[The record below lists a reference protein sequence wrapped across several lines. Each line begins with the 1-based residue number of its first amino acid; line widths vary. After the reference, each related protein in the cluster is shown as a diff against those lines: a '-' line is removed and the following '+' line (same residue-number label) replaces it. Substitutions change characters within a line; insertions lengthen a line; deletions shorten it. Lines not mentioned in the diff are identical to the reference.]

1 MTKTTISGTLTI
13 NFKIGFEMKKNILL
27 LITAALFLCPA
38 ANAGKWYR
46 FNENKALEIIRSRD
60 GSAAQKGKLVNDSP
74 DCIKIDFMGYDKMD
88 KLPFHITEED
98 EFSFSGSWVEK
109 QSVTIKS
116 SIRELGKNKIRW
128 TWEIHS
134 SQELKFGKKLHFAIC
149 MNPSL
154 FGRKIE
160 FRTRKKQIFLV
171 IPADTS
177 VKNCGVG
184 TSPGGEPLTEIR
196 IPVHGGMLK
205 ISGIPYPD
213 KDIPYYHAGL
223 EKWGNGLGYLRIN
236 LTDGNPKSFRGSLD
250 IEFLPPES
258 VPLDLKQ
265 AANMGFADDVE
276 GDRKGGWT
284 DQGENNDLRNYSPGR
299 KCYLNIPFDIIDPK
313 TNRGK
318 SAIVFANPERPY
330 FLKKAEIPC
339 GGKKFDWLYLL
350 HSTAWSRENVP
361 AGKIAIHYAD
371 GSTEQIS
378 VTDGKDTANWFE
390 PSSRENAIVIWR
402 GKNATNEI
410 GLYLSRFPVKSE
422 PVEKIVFSCG
432 QSVWCI
438 VAATAVSG
446 KDLYFPAGMQVDP
459 EVPIRDIAA
468 GKNWMRFSVPD
479 EILPGSILD
488 FSFLSEP
495 GEAGKHG
502 KLLVRGDRFV
512 FEKAPDH
519 PVRFF
524 GGNLCFDANFMTDRE
539 LEFFPKLLKSLGL
552 NAVRLHHFDERIVK
566 KGDKLEFD
574 PILFDR
580 FLKTFAAFKKAGF
593 YITLDLFTNRVS
605 GFEDGKKYGLFIRKR
620 LIAYDPKVR
629 ASMEKFAETLL
640 TTRNPYT
647 GLKLAEDPAL
657 ICVGLIN
664 ENPLIFPSYH
674 ESNYP
679 NSNPDLN
686 RRYRNAYELWCQRT
700 GRRPSEKP
708 ELSEWTKFNIDT
720 HIEQY
725 RHWKNFLKKL
735 GVTVPVSDIST
746 GSQLALALARNTFDY
761 TDNHWYH
768 DHPNLGKPPYRYSDD
783 STLLNYQ
790 DLPLRA
796 IAQRIFGKPMMLT
809 EWHYCAPNSYRAEG
823 GIASG
828 AYCALQGINGIFD
841 FCTLDYS
848 RELGS
853 QMNPKRRRLTGPFTV
868 LDDPI
873 NRLNNYVVAL
883 LYGRGDVQEA
893 SQCFSLN
900 ISSTI
905 WNNTNLLQ
913 YISWGADG
921 KKALPQ
927 PEFIALGLIGK
938 IGCTITTRKGDDRTN
953 FTNDELLKQKN
964 SRKNIASGVARVLN
978 QLGLMQNGTAVSS
991 TKEIRL
997 TPADKQLTVIT
1008 SRSEGLVQAKASN
1021 SGKVLSV
1028 RNNSVF
1034 SAIFAGSID
1043 NRPLQESRRILLLH
1057 LTDVKGEYA
1066 KITTKNGKT
1075 LIYKWGNH
1083 PYLLRRGTA
1092 DVSLVN
1098 TASGKAVLY
1107 AVGLSGKRL
1116 EKVPFTEKNGI
1127 LSFRMD
1133 NTRNQNAVFAYEFL
1147 RE

>member
-1 MTKTTISGTLTI
+1 M
-13 NFKIGFEMKKNILL
+13 
-27 LITAALFLCPA
+27 
-38 ANAGKWYR
+38 
-46 FNENKALEIIRSRD
+46 
-60 GSAAQKGKLVNDSP
+60 
-74 DCIKIDFMGYDKMD
+74 
-88 KLPFHITEED
+88 
-98 EFSFSGSWVEK
+98 
-109 QSVTIKS
+109 
-116 SIRELGKNKIRW
+116 
-128 TWEIHS
+128 
-134 SQELKFGKKLHFAIC
+134 
-149 MNPSL
+149 
-154 FGRKIE
+154 
-160 FRTRKKQIFLV
+160 
-171 IPADTS
+171 
-177 VKNCGVG
+177 
-184 TSPGGEPLTEIR
+184 
-196 IPVHGGMLK
+196 
-205 ISGIPYPD
+205 
-213 KDIPYYHAGL
+213 
-223 EKWGNGLGYLRIN
+223 
-236 LTDGNPKSFRGSLD
+236 
-250 IEFLPPES
+250 
-258 VPLDLKQ
+258 
-265 AANMGFADDVE
+265 
-276 GDRKGGWT
+276 
-284 DQGENNDLRNYSPGR
+284 
-299 KCYLNIPFDIIDPK
+299 
-313 TNRGK
+313 
-318 SAIVFANPERPY
+318 
-330 FLKKAEIPC
+330 
-339 GGKKFDWLYLL
+339 
-350 HSTAWSRENVP
+350 
-361 AGKIAIHYAD
+361 
-371 GSTEQIS
+371 
-378 VTDGKDTANWFE
+378 
-390 PSSRENAIVIWR
+390 
-402 GKNATNEI
+402 
-410 GLYLSRFPVKSE
+410 
-422 PVEKIVFSCG
+422 
-432 QSVWCI
+432 
-438 VAATAVSG
+438 
-446 KDLYFPAGMQVDP
+446 
-459 EVPIRDIAA
+459 
-468 GKNWMRFSVPD
+468 
-479 EILPGSILD
+479 
-488 FSFLSEP
+488 
-495 GEAGKHG
+495 
-502 KLLVRGDRFV
+502 
-512 FEKAPDH
+512 
-519 PVRFF
+519 
-524 GGNLCFDANFMTDRE
+524 
-539 LEFFPKLLKSLGL
+539 
-552 NAVRLHHFDERIVK
+552 
-566 KGDKLEFD
+566 
-574 PILFDR
+574 
-580 FLKTFAAFKKAGF
+580 
-593 YITLDLFTNRVS
+593 
-605 GFEDGKKYGLFIRKR
+605 
-620 LIAYDPKVR
+620 
-629 ASMEKFAETLL
+629 
-640 TTRNPYT
+640 
-647 GLKLAEDPAL
+647 
-657 ICVGLIN
+657 
-664 ENPLIFPSYH
+664 
-674 ESNYP
+674 
-679 NSNPDLN
+679 N

-746 GSQLALALARNTFDY
+746 GSLLALALARNTFDY

-1066 KITTKNGKT
+1066 KITTKDAFWEVENVTIYDSELNGEYLGWHSRNLRLVNCRISGEQPLCYAHDLILENCTFDPSCDRAFEYST
-1075 LIYKWGNH
+1075 L
-1083 PYLLRRGTA
+1083 RA
-1092 DVSLVN
+1092 DVRGSITN
-1098 TASGKAVLY
+1098 IKNPTSGVIVADHIGSVTIDENIKEPANCII
-1107 AVGLSGKRL
+1107 K
-1116 EKVPFTEKNGI
+1116 E
-1127 LSFRMD
+1127 
-1133 NTRNQNAVFAYEFL
+1133 RNK
-1147 RE
+1147 